1 MLAVCK
7 AEVDRN
13 ITKGNEHG
21 RYAAGGRLY
30 AETRLSDLN
39 KQSISEL
46 SLIQF

>member
-21 RYAAGGRLY
+21 RYAAGGAMLRHGY
-30 AETRLSDLN
+30 R
-39 KQSISEL
+39 I
-46 SLIQF
+46 